1 DQPRQINPLAPDGVL
16 AKDSPRPE
24 SFSDLV
30 TPRRLGHGRGTPTIR
45 AGGGLSPTRVTA
57 PFHGTREKCGYEA
70 RCAVTARDLP
80 YSSVGTAKE
89 KTEEQRRRRR
99 EDENLAQAG
108 EPDQSGAEGSALQH
122 PRRPNP
128 QAAARAMPARKP
140 TA

>member
-1 DQPRQINPLAPDGVL
+1 MTIEPELSLDQPRQINSLAPDGVL

-30 TPRRLGHGRGTPTIR
+30 TPRHLGRGRGTPTIR

-57 PFHGTREKCGYEA
+57 PFHGTLEKYGYEA

-108 EPDQSGAEGSALQH
+108 EPD
-122 PRRPNP
+122 
-128 QAAARAMPARKP
+128 
-140 TA
+140 